1 MHSGL
6 LAVLVFLV
14 GFAAMPCVI
23 RLAPALLLIDHPDH
37 RKGHRHPT
45 PVVGGLGIAASLTVL
60 LAAQLALGAPGLWL
74 WLCLIPLL
82 IIGLIDDRI
91 ELSYRLRFVCHML
104 IGAVMAYAGD
114 VALHDLGNLLGLG
127 SILVGVMAVPLTM
140 FAVASAVNS
149 LNLID
154 GLDGLA
160 SGIALIPLVI
170 LAPLCLQQGLELQFT
185 LCLTFIA
192 ATCAFIPYN
201 FPGLRGSR
209 PRTFLGDSGS
219 SLLGFIGVYL
229 LIDLSQRGVIY
240 PITALF
246 ILAWPLMDTAA
257 VIVRRRSMGLTP
269 MTAGRDHIHHLLL
282 GAGFGRTS
290 AVLTIQVASLLFAL
304 LGLGLMRFPE
314 PVSFIVYLVSLFA
327 YIWFTRYPKKTSRYL
342 QQAFKLS
349 ARNPK

>member
-1 MHSGL
+1 MQSGL
-6 LAVLVFLV
+6 LAILVFAV
-14 GFAAMPCVI
+14 GFAVMPIII
-23 RLAPALLLIDHPDH
+23 RLAPALLLVDHPDH

-45 PVVGGLGIAASLTVL
+45 PVVGGLGIATSLLVL
-60 LAAQLALGAPGLWL
+60 LVAQIFLDVPGLWL
-74 WLCLIPLL
+74 WLCLVPLL
-82 IIGLIDDRI
+82 LIGVIDDRV
-91 ELSYRLRFVCHML
+91 ELPYRFRFISHML
-104 IGAVMAYAGD
+104 IGAVMAFAGG
-114 VALHDLGNLLGLG
+114 VALNDLGDLLGLG
-127 SILVGVMAVPLTM
+127 AILVGVMAVPLTM

-160 SGIALIPLVI
+160 SGIALIPLVVV
-170 LAPLCLQQGLELQFT
+170 APLCYQQGLEVQLM
-185 LCLTFIA
+185 LCLVFIA
-192 ATCAFIPYN
+192 ATCAFMPYN
-201 FPGLRGSR
+201 FPGIRRNR

-219 SLLGFIGVYL
+219 SMLGFVGVYL

-282 GAGFGRTS
+282 DAGFGRTS

-304 LGLGLMRFPE
+304 LGLGLMHFPE
-314 PVSFIVYLVSLFA
+314 PLSFVVYVVSLLS
-327 YIWFTRYPKKTSRYL
+327 YLWFTRFPKRTSRAL
-342 QQAFKLS
+342 RFAFNLPERK
-349 ARNPK
+349 A